1 MKKRGNGEVRTSP
14 TLITNYVFKW
24 LEIALDYG
32 ISEWDF
38 WDMTIAELDRAI
50 QSKKRVKRIEQQEK
64 ATFDYALADLIGRSV
79 SRIYSSANK
88 MPEIS
93 EVYPTLFDNEE
104 IQEAKQAK
112 KDQLSALR
120 FRQFAQAY
128 NKRISKEVSKE

>member
-1 MKKRGNGEVRTSP
+1 
-14 TLITNYVFKW
+14 
-24 LEIALDYG
+24 
-32 ISEWDF
+32 
-38 WDMTIAELDRAI
+38 
-50 QSKKRVKRIEQQEK
+50 
-64 ATFDYALADLIGRSV
+64 
-79 SRIYSSANK
+79 

-128 NKRISKEVSKE
+128 NKKISKEVSKE

>member
-1 MKKRGNGEVRTSP
+1 
-14 TLITNYVFKW
+14 
-24 LEIALDYG
+24 
-32 ISEWDF
+32 
-38 WDMTIAELDRAI
+38 MTIAELDRAI